1 MHNCCGCDTTTGTH
15 GQTHEWMHAEDG
27 TDLLAVAGSEMTEE
41 SSKEEAHMLR
51 HAALLQ
57 RGLQHL

>member
-1 MHNCCGCDTTTGTH
+1 
-15 GQTHEWMHAEDG
+15 MHAEDG